1 VRLHTAFGNI
11 SERFIMADIVLIN
24 IEEGS
29 KRVMNNTKLYAKLLI
44 KFKDDPNMQ
53 NIENAFNEGEKEK
66 AQTAVHALK
75 GLASNLSLIE
85 LTAKAIEL
93 EAQIK
98 TGLLNQDML
107 SIVKE
112 IYKLTIIEADKVI
125 TKYA

>member
-1 VRLHTAFGNI
+1 
-11 SERFIMADIVLIN
+11 MADIVLIN

-98 TGLLNQDML
+98 TGLLNPDML